1 MKLFF
6 GGCDLEIE
14 IKEGDMA
21 GVCIENPLMFRRFAE
36 NLWNQANGVEG
47 EIFLTKG
54 EKPLRLNKE
63 GSVIFNPYSL
73 DVNER
78 KIINHMYAEMQEIAD
93 MNFYTQQS
101 DINSAVV
108 SLLDE
113 IGAHLPYPLDY
124 SLNLDLQQLLKIYG
138 VKIEIHNTELI
149 DRVVNYIRL
158 SHQILGMVIFVNFR
172 AYFTQEEIS
181 GLREM
186 IQYEQIAVLMIENN
200 VNLEHTKN
208 EKWWVV
214 DKDLCIIEI

>member
-14 IKEGDMA
+14 IEEGDLF
-21 GVCIENPLMFRRFAE
+21 GLCITE
-36 NLWNQANGVEG
+36 NLWNQANGIDG

-54 EKPLRLNKE
+54 DKSLKLNKE

-78 KIINHMYAEMQEIAD
+78 KIINRVYSEMQEIAD
-93 MNFYTQQS
+93 TNLYEQQS
-101 DINSAVV
+101 DINSDVV

-113 IGAHLPYPLDY
+113 IGTHFPYPLDY
-124 SLNLDLQQLLKIYG
+124 SLNLDFQQLLKIYS
-138 VKIEIHNTELI
+138 VKIEMIDSDLI

-158 SHQILGMVIFVNFR
+158 SHQILGTGIFIFINFR
-172 AYFTQEEIS
+172 TYFTQKELS

-186 IQYEQIAVLMIENN
+186 VQYEQITVLMVENN
-200 VNLEHTKN
+200 VNFDEGVN
-208 EKWWVV
+208 EKWWIV